1 LTGSLTLPPRFR
13 HLHLAETGST
23 NDEVRNAALRGK
35 PEGLV
40 VTADVQTAGRGR
52 RGREWSSPSGN
63 LYSSVLLRPAVPP
76 AVGAQLSFIAA
87 LAVAEAVAELLPGA
101 PLVNCKWPNDVLVNG
116 AKIAGILLESQT
128 GAGGRLDWVVIGA
141 GVNVTSHPQLA
152 AYPATSLAANGATAA
167 AKDVLA
173 RYLHRLDHW
182 LVRWAEA
189 GFAPVRDAWLARA
202 WRLGATIAVKAGERP
217 LEGVFETL
225 DEAGA
230 LVLAARDGRR
240 QIFSAGEIAASA

>member
-1 LTGSLTLPPRFR
+1 MAASLNLPPRFR

-23 NDEVRNAALRGK
+23 NDDVRNAALRGE

-141 GVNVTSHPQLA
+141 GVNVASHPDLA
-152 AYPATSLAANGATAA
+152 AYPATSLAANGANAA
-167 AKDVLA
+167 AQDVLA
-173 RYLHRLDHW
+173 RYLHRLDRW
-182 LVRWAEA
+182 LMRWSSE

-202 WRLGATIAVKAGERP
+202 WRLGANITFTAGERA
-217 LEGVFETL
+217 LEGIFETL
-225 DEAGA
+225 DDAGA
-230 LVLAARDGRR
+230 LVLAGRDGRR
-240 QIFSAGEIAASA
+240 QVLSAGEIALAV